1 MFQLK
6 KDRDGIMN
14 YKPWVTEV
22 LSIVREVTNNPNKN
36 GLVIIIML
44 VVLVVLLKVI
54 LDKGGK
60 K

>member
-1 MFQLK
+1 
-6 KDRDGIMN
+6 MN